1 MIRGHP
7 GLSGEFQDNQGYIL
21 KACLSEPSPTEADNG
36 VDRDAVRSLEL
47 AQVMVVTAH
56 PM

>member
-7 GLSGEFQDNQGYIL
+7 GLSGEFQDSQGYIL
-21 KACLSEPSPTEADNG
+21 KACLSEPPPTEADNG

-47 AQVMVVTAH
+47 PQVMVATAH